1 MRRILEEEATMPVT
15 MGLAE
20 IDPETLKKF
29 RTWFKVYGVV
39 LIFLGIASIL
49 LPVIASLATAI
60 MVGWL
65 LVAGGIFGLISAFSA
80 GTKAPGFWWNLITAA
95 LYLLAGIVLLVNPI
109 AAVLTL
115 TIVLAAY
122 LLATGVAKVVMAFHY
137 KNVIP
142 KAWLWVLFSALV
154 DIVLGVIIVAGLPGT
169 ALWVIGLMVGI
180 NLLFTGIA
188 LLASAFYCQSLT
200 APPSGAEPAKV

>member
-1 MRRILEEEATMPVT
+1 MPVA

-29 RTWFKVYGVV
+29 QTWFKIYGVV
-39 LIFLGIASIL
+39 LIILGIASIL

-65 LVAGGIFGLISAFSA
+65 LVAGGIFGLVSAFQA
-80 GTKAPGFWWNLITAA
+80 GTKSPGFWWNLITAA
-95 LYLLAGIVLLVNPI
+95 LYLLAGIVLLVNPV

-122 LLATGVAKVVMAFHY
+122 LLATGIAKVVMAFHY

-180 NLLFTGIA
+180 NLLFTGAA
-188 LLASAFYCQSLT
+188 LLASAFYCQSADT
-200 APPSGAEPAKV
+200 SGAQPAKV

>member
-1 MRRILEEEATMPVT
+1 MCASITEEEATMPAAI
-15 MGLAE
+15 GL

-29 RTWFKVYGVV
+29 RTWFNIYGVV
-39 LIFLGIASIL
+39 LIILGLAAIL
-49 LPVIASLATAI
+49 LPQVASLATSI

-65 LVAGGIFGLISAFSA
+65 LVAGGIFGLISDFQA
-80 GTKAPGFWWNLITAA
+80 GTKSPGFWWNLLTAA
-95 LYLLAGIVLLVNPI
+95 LYLIAGIVLLVNPI

-122 LLATGVAKVVMAFHY
+122 MLATGFAKVVMAFHY

-154 DIVLGVIIVAGLPGT
+154 DIALGVIIIAGLPGT
-169 ALWVIGLMVGI
+169 AVWVIGLLVGI
-180 NLLFTGIA
+180 NLLFTGVA
-188 LLASAFYCQSLT
+188 LVASAFHCQSLEGP
-200 APPSGAEPAKV
+200 ASGQPAKV

>member
-1 MRRILEEEATMPVT
+1 MPVAI
-15 MGLAE
+15 GLGD

-29 RTWFKVYGVV
+29 RVWFKVYGVV
-39 LIFLGIASIL
+39 LIILGIASIL
-49 LPVIASLATAI
+49 LPGIASLAASI

-65 LVAGGIFGLISAFSA
+65 LVAGGVFGLVSAFSA
-80 GTKAPGFWWNLITAA
+80 GAKAPGFWWNLLTAA
-95 LYLLAGIVLLVNPI
+95 LYLIAGIILLVNPI

-122 LLATGVAKVVMAFHY
+122 LLATGAMKVVMAFHY
-137 KNVIP
+137 KNAIP

-169 ALWVIGLMVGI
+169 AIWVIGLMVGI
-180 NLLFTGIA
+180 NLLFTGVA
-188 LLASAFYCQSLT
+188 LLVSAFYCQSVE
-200 APPSGAEPAKV
+200 APPAGSQAAKV

>member
-1 MRRILEEEATMPVT
+1 MPAAI
-15 MGLAE
+15 GL

-29 RTWFKVYGVV
+29 RVWFKIYGVV
-39 LIFLGIASIL
+39 MIILGLAAIM
-49 LPVIASLATAI
+49 LPGVASLATSI

-65 LVAGGIFGLISAFSA
+65 LVAGGILGLISDFQA
-80 GTKAPGFWWNLITAA
+80 GTKAPGFWWNLLTAA
-95 LYLLAGIVLLVNPI
+95 LYLIAGVVLLVNPI

-122 LLATGVAKVVMAFHY
+122 MLATGFSKVLMAFHY

-154 DIVLGVIIVAGLPGT
+154 DIALGIIIVAGLPGT
-169 ALWVIGLMVGI
+169 AIWVIGLLVGI
-180 NLLFTGIA
+180 NLLFTGVA
-188 LLASAFYCQSLT
+188 LLVSAFYCQS
-200 APPSGAEPAKV
+200 AEASAGGSQPAKV

>member
-1 MRRILEEEATMPVT
+1 MPAAI
-15 MGLAE
+15 GL

-29 RTWFKVYGVV
+29 QTWFKIYGVV
-39 LIFLGIASIL
+39 LILLGIAAIL
-49 LPVIASLATAI
+49 LPGVASIATSI

-65 LVAGGIFGLISAFSA
+65 LVAGGVFGLISDFSA
-80 GTKAPGFWWNLITAA
+80 GSKAPGFWWNLLTAA
-95 LYLLAGIVLLVNPI
+95 LYLIAGIVLLVNPI

-115 TIVLAAY
+115 TIILAAY
-122 LLATGVAKVVMAFHY
+122 LLATGFAKVLMAFHY

-154 DIVLGVIIVAGLPGT
+154 DIALGIIIFAGLPGT

-180 NLLFTGIA
+180 NLLFTGVA
-188 LLASAFYCQSLT
+188 LLASAFHCQSAA
-200 APPSGAEPAKV
+200 APGSSPAKV

>member
-1 MRRILEEEATMPVT
+1 MEATMPT
-15 MGLAE
+15 ALGLGM

-29 RTWFKVYGVV
+29 RVWFKIYGVV
-39 LIFLGIASIL
+39 LILLGIAAIL
-49 LPVIASLATAI
+49 LPGIASLATSI

-65 LVAGGIFGLISAFSA
+65 LVAGGIFGLISVFQS
-80 GTKAPGFWWNLITAA
+80 GTSAPGFWWNLLTAA
-95 LYLLAGIVLLVNPI
+95 LYLIAGVVLLVNPI

-122 LLATGVAKVVMAFHY
+122 MLATGIAKVVMAFHY

-154 DIVLGVIIVAGLPGT
+154 DIALGVIIVAGLHGT
-169 ALWVIGLMVGI
+169 AIWVVGLLVGI
-180 NLLFTGIA
+180 NLLFTGVA
-188 LLASAFYCQSLT
+188 LLVSAFYCRSLEE
-200 APPSGAEPAKV
+200 GATPAAPAKV

>member
-1 MRRILEEEATMPVT
+1 MPVA

-29 RTWFKVYGVV
+29 QTWFKIYGVV
-39 LIFLGIASIL
+39 LIILGIASIL
-49 LPVIASLATAI
+49 LPVVASLATAI

-65 LVAGGIFGLISAFSA
+65 LVAGGIFGLISDFSA

-95 LYLLAGIVLLVNPI
+95 LYLLAGIVLLVNPV

-142 KAWLWVLFSALV
+142 RAWLWVLFSALV

-180 NLLFTGIA
+180 NLLFTGVA
-188 LLASAFYCQSLT
+188 LLASAFYCQS
-200 APPSGAEPAKV
+200 ASAPSGAQPAKV

>member
-1 MRRILEEEATMPVT
+1 MPAAI
-15 MGLAE
+15 GL

-29 RTWFKVYGVV
+29 QTWFKIYGVV
-39 LIFLGIASIL
+39 LILLGIAAILLPGIASI
-49 LPVIASLATAI
+49 ATSI

-65 LVAGGIFGLISAFSA
+65 LVAGGVFGLISDFSA
-80 GTKAPGFWWNLITAA
+80 GSKAPGFWWNLLTAA
-95 LYLLAGIVLLVNPI
+95 LYLIAGIVLLVNPI

-115 TIVLAAY
+115 TIILAAY
-122 LLATGVAKVVMAFHY
+122 LLATGFAKVLMAFHY

-154 DIVLGVIIVAGLPGT
+154 DIALGIIIFAGLPGT

-180 NLLFTGIA
+180 NLLFTGVA
-188 LLASAFYCQSLT
+188 LLASAFHCQSAV
-200 APPSGAEPAKV
+200 APGSSPAKV

>member
-1 MRRILEEEATMPVT
+1 MPAAI
-15 MGLAE
+15 GL

-29 RTWFKVYGVV
+29 QTWFKIYGVV
-39 LIFLGIASIL
+39 LIILGIASIL
-49 LPVIASLATAI
+49 LPVIASFATAI

-65 LVAGGIFGLISAFSA
+65 LVAGGIFGLISDFQA

-95 LYLLAGIVLLVNPI
+95 LYLLAGIVLLVNPV

-115 TIVLAAY
+115 TIILAAY
-122 LLATGVAKVVMAFHY
+122 LLATGIAKVVMAFHY

-180 NLLFTGIA
+180 NLLFTGVA
-188 LLASAFYCQSLT
+188 LLASAFYCQSADT
-200 APPSGAEPAKV
+200 SG

>member
-1 MRRILEEEATMPVT
+1 MPAAI
-15 MGLAE
+15 GL

-29 RTWFKVYGVV
+29 QTWFKIYGVV
-39 LIFLGIASIL
+39 LILLGIAAILLPGIASI
-49 LPVIASLATAI
+49 ATSI

-65 LVAGGIFGLISAFSA
+65 LVAGGVFGLISDFSA
-80 GTKAPGFWWNLITAA
+80 GTKAPGFWWNLLTAA
-95 LYLLAGIVLLVNPI
+95 LYLIAGIVLLVNPI

-115 TIVLAAY
+115 TIILAAY
-122 LLATGVAKVVMAFHY
+122 LLATGFAKVLMAFHY

-154 DIVLGVIIVAGLPGT
+154 DIALGIIIFAGLPGT

-180 NLLFTGIA
+180 NLLFTGVA
-188 LLASAFYCQSLT
+188 LLASAFHCQSAV
-200 APPSGAEPAKV
+200 APGSSPAKV